1 MDWTVATLVV
11 QSADEM
17 LPDGPPVELHP
28 TASLPV
34 SRPVPCKDVAGTHPD
49 QLAGTC
55 PACWRLRRGVGA
67 YTWFADIPAGAPNFG
82 GSRE

>member
-34 SRPVPCKDVAGTHPD
+34 ARPDPCNDVAGRTP
-49 QLAGTC
+49 
-55 PACWRLRRGVGA
+55 
-67 YTWFADIPAGAPNFG
+67 I
-82 GSRE
+82 S